1 MPKIEFP
8 SHAIRMS
15 TKIKLT
21 LHLPLAI
28 LVMVLV
34 GFAAIGQPA
43 NQSAFKLEPMDG
55 LVSREGDLRAGLL
68 YDINKNTIVWE
79 KRMDEAFPIAS
90 LTKMMVALLAVEDIT
105 AQKRDWSDEITVS
118 RSYKKSP
125 RSRKVIHTTETYT
138 LESLVQLAMI
148 PSNNQACS
156 DIGKHLNGSIDE
168 FLLRMNARAAELG
181 MTSTFFS
188 TPSGLPA
195 AMREFDNKS
204 SPNDLLKLC
213 LELLKYDDILRIT
226 SIGYAEISNNKSK
239 AIHRNHNRL
248 VIDYDEHVDGLK
260 TGYTRRA
267 GFCLA
272 ATSKQDDVRLISIV
286 LGVGSSYV
294 RNEIVAG
301 MMNTYYSTI
310 GCGPMKPSFKV
321 PVPVSAPAIA
331 QADSGVVYKTVWTK
345 QWKTYRV
352 RSGETLSSIA
362 QKHQSTYT
370 QLKKWNSL
378 KSDRI
383 HPGQQLRVFV
393 NVKKTVAI
401 KVNPKQDEE
410 DYDENTPEDVK
421 KEVVAGLDSVAKAKE
436 PVEVAVN
443 SPATEKPV
451 VAKAKAAPA
460 KKTPAVKYVVHTV
473 QPGDTLWSIARK
485 YRGVSADDI
494 KKTNK
499 LPNADVIKP
508 GTKLKIKLG

>member
-1 MPKIEFP
+1 
-8 SHAIRMS
+8 
-15 TKIKLT
+15 
-21 LHLPLAI
+21 
-28 LVMVLV
+28 
-34 GFAAIGQPA
+34 
-43 NQSAFKLEPMDG
+43 
-55 LVSREGDLRAGLL
+55 
-68 YDINKNTIVWE
+68 
-79 KRMDEAFPIAS
+79 
-90 LTKMMVALLAVEDIT
+90 
-105 AQKRDWSDEITVS
+105 
-118 RSYKKSP
+118 
-125 RSRKVIHTTETYT
+125 
-138 LESLVQLAMI
+138 
-148 PSNNQACS
+148 
-156 DIGKHLNGSIDE
+156 
-168 FLLRMNARAAELG
+168 
-181 MTSTFFS
+181 
-188 TPSGLPA
+188 
-195 AMREFDNKS
+195 
-204 SPNDLLKLC
+204 LKLC

-248 VIDYDEHVDGLK
+248 VIDYDDHVDGLK

-310 GCGPMKPSFKV
+310 GCGSMKPSFKA
-321 PVPVSAPAIA
+321 PKPVSSPAVA
-331 QADSGVVYKTVWTK
+331 QADTGVVYKTVWTK

-362 QKHQSTYT
+362 QKNQSTYT
-370 QLKKWNSL
+370 QIKKWNNL

-401 KVNPKQDEE
+401 KVNPKQEAEDDE
-410 DYDENTPEDVK
+410 DNTPEEVK
-421 KEVVAGLDSVAKAKE
+421 KEVVAGLDSIAKPKE
-436 PVEVAVN
+436 PVETAVN
-443 SPATEKPV
+443 SAATEKPV

-494 KKTNK
+494 KKANK

>member
-1 MPKIEFP
+1 
-8 SHAIRMS
+8 MS
-15 TKIKLT
+15 TKIKLH

-28 LVMVLV
+28 LVMVLI
-34 GFAAIGQPA
+34 GFTAIGQPA
-43 NQSAFKLEPMDG
+43 NLSAFKLEPMEG
-55 LVSREGDLRAGLL
+55 LVNREGELRAGLL

-90 LTKMMVALLAVEDIT
+90 LTKMMVALLAVEDIA
-105 AQKRDWSDEITVS
+105 AQKRDWSDEITVT

-125 RSRKVIHTTETYT
+125 RSRKVITTTETYT

-156 DIGKHLNGSIDE
+156 DIGKHLCGSIDD
-168 FLLRMNARAAELG
+168 FMLRMNARAAELG

-195 AMREFDNKS
+195 AIREFDNKS

-294 RNEIVAG
+294 RNDIVAG
-301 MMNTYYSTI
+301 MLNNYYSTI

-321 PVPVSAPAIA
+321 PTPVSAPAVA

-362 QKHQSTYT
+362 QKHKSTYT

-401 KVNPKQDEE
+401 RINPTQDDQE
-410 DYDENTPEDVK
+410 DDDADTNDDVK
-421 KEVVAGLDSVAKAKE
+421 KEVVAKLDSVATPKE
-436 PVEVAVN
+436 PVELAVN
-443 SPATEKPV
+443 TTANEKPV
-451 VAKAKAAPA
+451 TTKAKPAPA
-460 KKTPAVKYVVHTV
+460 KKTPAVKYVYHTV

-485 YRGVSADDI
+485 YRGVSANDI
-494 KKTNK
+494 KQTNK